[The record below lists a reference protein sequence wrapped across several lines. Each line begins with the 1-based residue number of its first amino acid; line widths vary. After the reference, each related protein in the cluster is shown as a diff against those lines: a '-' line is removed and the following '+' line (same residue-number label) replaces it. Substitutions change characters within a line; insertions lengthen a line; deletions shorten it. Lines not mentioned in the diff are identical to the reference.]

1 MPSRENV
8 LRASSGSNLRVFD
21 HQQAN
26 DPKRSRFDL
35 SRITNYT
42 CDSGMIV
49 PFDWFETVPGDSF
62 DLSSEVAIESLPTVT
77 SVLTPYHVRTYWFYC
92 RNSDL
97 WAGWETFVT
106 RGRSGNLDLRLPL
119 LNPVDTYVNA
129 SGVYKHTYSVPHSL
143 QSFLGCLPLYGKQLT
158 DVLTPVDDLTLVD
171 YAPFGRALVSGSF
184 SDSYSLT
191 GYNSPY
197 GGVSALP
204 FMMYQNICKYYFVD
218 ENLLQGN
225 KALFP
230 EQGDSDWRL
239 PYVFDS
245 SGYVNTVSG
254 KHIVG
259 NGSGVQVNFDGVYG
273 SSETEVG
280 LAQLRY
286 AQFEEDYFTSGLPW
300 LQRGASRTLDF
311 DITLDN
317 LPVMSSGDLDVKA
330 ATRDDGDQP
339 VYPFQEAT
347 STPMGFIGGTNI
359 YFSKNAPLHIPADD
373 IESQLFLSYEG
384 SVPSSITANQLRE
397 LIAYSVWQERNARV
411 DGSYNAM
418 IWVHFSENPKSP
430 EHQARFIGGTSS
442 YINFSEIYQQSE
454 SGDTPLGTVSARGSL
469 YETQRVGRF
478 NCPDYGIIMGI
489 MVISPM
495 VTYNTSLPHELVC
508 PRVYDDFYMPEFEGL
523 SPQPILNKEI
533 YPTGD
538 LADNNLFA
546 WQERYSWLKSRQNV
560 NRGLF
565 RLPGKSPDDPS
576 ITASD
581 ILFSSATQSR
591 DFKSLPS
598 YSYQFKVQSRS
609 NTRRD
614 WLAYPKEP
622 MFKVQVASK
631 VDAVRPMSY
640 VSRPAT
646 FGM

>member
-8 LRASSGSNLRVFD
+8 LRASSGADLRVFN

-26 DPKRSRFDL
+26 KPKRSRFDL
-35 SRITNYT
+35 SRITSFT

-62 DLSSEVAIESLPTVT
+62 DLSSEVAIESLPTIT

-106 RGRSGNLDLRLPL
+106 RGRSGNVDLRLPL
-119 LNPVDTYVNA
+119 FNPRKDFVDTDNV
-129 SGVYKHTYSVPHSL
+129 TWTWSVPHSL
-143 QSFLGCLPLYGKQLT
+143 QSYLGCLPEYGTNIGDTGLSRY
-158 DVLTPVDDLTLVD
+158 LEN
-171 YAPFGRALVSGSF
+171 YNSYIAYSSVSSM
-184 SDSYSLT
+184 SLT
-191 GYNSPY
+191 GYSNPSD
-197 GGVSALP
+197 GVSALP
-204 FMMYQNICKYYFVD
+204 FMMYQNIAKYYFVD

-225 KALFP
+225 TALFP

-239 PYVFDS
+239 PYTFDS
-245 SGYVNTVSG
+245 SGYVDTVAGTLVSIA
-254 KHIVG
+254 HR
-259 NGSGVQVNFDGVYG
+259 NGVYR
-273 SSETEVG
+273 SSDDYVLLG
-280 LAQLRY
+280 ALRY
-286 AQFEEDYFTSGLPW
+286 AMFEEDYFTSGLPW
-300 LQRGASRTLDF
+300 LQRGTSRTLDF
-311 DITLDN
+311 DITLDS
-317 LPVMSSGDLDVKA
+317 LPVLSSGDLDVMA
-330 ATRDDGDQP
+330 ATIDDGDKP

-347 STPMGFIGGTNI
+347 SSPMGFGGGNI
-359 YFSKNAPLHIPADD
+359 YFSKDAPLHISADD
-373 IESQLFLSYEG
+373 IQSQLYLDYEG

-418 IWVHFSENPKSP
+418 VWVHFSENPKSP
-430 EHQARFIGGTSS
+430 EHQARYLGGTSS

-469 YETQRVGRF
+469 YEVQRVGRF
-478 NCPDYGIIMGI
+478 ECPDYGIIMGI

-495 VTYNTSLPHELVC
+495 VSYNTSLPHELVC

-533 YPTGD
+533 YPTGNSTT
-538 LADNNLFA
+538 DNNLFA
-546 WQERYSWLKSRQNV
+546 WQERYAWLKSRQNV

-576 ITASD
+576 VTASD

-591 DFKSLPS
+591 EFSSLPS
-598 YSYQFKVQSRS
+598 YSYQFKVQSPS

-614 WLAYPKEP
+614 WLAYPKQP

>member
-8 LRASSGSNLRVFD
+8 LRASSGADLRVFD

-26 DPKRSRFDL
+26 KPKRSRFDL
-35 SRITNYT
+35 SRITNFT
-42 CDSGMIV
+42 CDSGMIL

-62 DLSSEVAIESLPTVT
+62 DLSTEVAIESLPTIT

-106 RGRSGNLDLRLPL
+106 RGRSGNVDLRLPL
-119 LNPVDTYVNA
+119 YPPRR
-129 SGVYKHTYSVPHSL
+129 VYSRSTDSYRVSFSCPHSL
-143 QSFLGCLPLYGKQLT
+143 QSYLGCLPEYGK
-158 DVLTPVDDLTLVD
+158 VLSGNLHVNDDYWSYTLFGDD
-171 YAPFGRALVSGSF
+171 YTLSE
-184 SDSYSLT
+184 T
-191 GYNSPY
+191 GYANPSL
-197 GGVSALP
+197 VSALP
-204 FMMYQNICKYYFVD
+204 FMMYQNISKYYFVD

-225 KALFP
+225 TALFP

-239 PYVFDS
+239 PYDLPA
-245 SGYVNTVSG
+245 SGIVTSVSG
-254 KHIVG
+254 KDLTTFAA
-259 NGSGVQVNFDGVYG
+259 NYG
-273 SSETEVG
+273 GIYSSSDTEVM
-280 LAQLRY
+280 LSCLRY
-286 AQFEEDYFTSGLPW
+286 SMFEEDYFTSGLPW
-300 LQRGASRTLDF
+300 LQRGASKTLDF
-311 DITLDN
+311 DITLDD

-347 STPMGFIGGTNI
+347 SSPMGFIGGSNI
-359 YFSKNAPLHIPADD
+359 YFSKDAPLHIPADD

-384 SVPSSITANQLRE
+384 SVPSTITANQLRE

-418 IWVHFSENPKSP
+418 IWVHFNENPKSP
-430 EHQARFIGGTSS
+430 EHQARYIGGTSS

-454 SGDTPLGTVSARGSL
+454 SGDTPLGTVAARGSL

-478 NCPDYGIIMGI
+478 ECPDYGIIMGI

-495 VTYNTSLPHELVC
+495 VTYNTSMPHELVC

-538 LADNNLFA
+538 DSADNNMFA

-565 RLPGKSPDDPS
+565 RLPGKSPN
-576 ITASD
+576 
-581 ILFSSATQSR
+581 SR
-591 DFKSLPS
+591 D
-598 YSYQFKVQSRS
+598 
-609 NTRRD
+609 
-614 WLAYPKEP
+614 
-622 MFKVQVASK
+622 
-631 VDAVRPMSY
+631 
-640 VSRPAT
+640 
-646 FGM
+646 

>member
-8 LRASSGSNLRVFD
+8 LRASSGADLRVFD

-26 DPKRSRFDL
+26 KPKRSRFDL
-35 SRITNYT
+35 SRITNFT
-42 CDSGMIV
+42 CDSGMIL

-62 DLSSEVAIESLPTVT
+62 DLSSEVAIESLPTIT

-106 RGRSGNLDLRLPL
+106 RGRSGNVDLRLPL
-119 LNPVDTYVNA
+119 FNPDKDFVDTDNI
-129 SGVYKHTYSVPHSL
+129 KWTWNIPHSL
-143 QSFLGCLPLYGKQLT
+143 QSYLGCLPKYGKNI
-158 DVLTPVDDLTLVD
+158 VDTN
-171 YAPFGRALVSGSF
+171 YASYLSDF
-184 SDSYSLT
+184 DSYCAYSAVSSLSVT
-191 GYNSPY
+191 GYHNPA

-204 FMMYQNICKYYFVD
+204 FMMYQNICKFYFVD

-225 KALFP
+225 TALFP

-239 PYVFDS
+239 PYSFDS
-245 SGYVNTVSG
+245 SGYVDTVAGTTLSIA
-254 KHIVG
+254 HRT
-259 NGSGVQVNFDGVYG
+259 GVYSASDDYVLLG
-273 SSETEVG
+273 
-280 LAQLRY
+280 ALRY
-286 AQFEEDYFTSGLPW
+286 AMFEEDYFTSGLPW

-359 YFSKNAPLHIPADD
+359 YFSKDAPLHIPADD

-384 SVPSSITANQLRE
+384 SVPSTITANQLRE

-430 EHQARFIGGTSS
+430 EHQARYIGGTSS

-478 NCPDYGIIMGI
+478 ECPDYGIIMGI

-523 SPQPILNKEI
+523 TPQPILNKEI
-533 YPTGD
+533 YPSGNSAID
-538 LADNNLFA
+538 DGLFA

-565 RLPGKSPDDPS
+565 RLPGKKPDDPS
-576 ITASD
+576 LTAAD
-581 ILFSSATQSR
+581 TLFSSATQSR
-591 DFKSLPS
+591 QFNSLPS
-598 YSYQFKVQSRS
+598 YSYQFKVQSPQS
-609 NTRRD
+609 TRRD

>member
-8 LRASSGSNLRVFD
+8 LRASSGADLRVFD

-26 DPKRSRFDL
+26 KPKRSRFDL
-35 SRITNYT
+35 SRITNFT

-62 DLSSEVAIESLPTVT
+62 DLSSEVAIESLPTIT

-106 RGRSGNLDLRLPL
+106 RGRSGSVDLRLPL
-119 LNPVDTYVNA
+119 YNP
-129 SGVYKHTYSVPHSL
+129 GQVYTRSDGWTFTFSSPHSL
-143 QSFLGCLPLYGKQLT
+143 QSFLGCLPEYGKKL
-158 DVLTPVDDLTLVD
+158 
-171 YAPFGRALVSGSF
+171 SGSTYYLLDDF
-184 SDSYSLT
+184 RPFLPLDSNSVLSET
-191 GYNSPY
+191 GYHNPA

-204 FMMYQNICKYYFVD
+204 FMMYQNISKYYFVD

-225 KALFP
+225 TALFP
-230 EQGDSDWRL
+230 VQGDSDWRL
-239 PYVFDS
+239 PYSFDS
-245 SGYVNTVSG
+245 SGYVTTVSG
-254 KHIVG
+254 
-259 NGSGVQVNFDGVYG
+259 VNDATEPAAGYHHGVYSNNDTVVFLG
-273 SSETEVG
+273 
-280 LAQLRY
+280 ALRY
-286 AQFEEDYFTSGLPW
+286 AMFEEDYFTSGLPW

-311 DITLDN
+311 DLDLDDMPAWPADGIQWRNVVGYNDDTERYPAEKFYATLQAPNGNVSSWRGDN
-317 LPVMSSGDLDVKA
+317 SVSVTQEVLLKSLTPQYVVDSSGVSA
-330 ATRDDGDQP
+330 
-339 VYPFQEAT
+339 
-347 STPMGFIGGTNI
+347 
-359 YFSKNAPLHIPADD
+359 
-373 IESQLFLSYEG
+373 
-384 SVPSSITANQLRE
+384 SVSITANQLRE
-397 LIAYSVWQERNARV
+397 LVAYSIWQERNARV

-430 EHQARFIGGTSS
+430 EHQARYIGGTSS

-469 YETQRVGRF
+469 YESQRVGRF
-478 NCPDYGIIMGI
+478 ECPDYGIIMGI

-495 VTYNTSLPHELVC
+495 VTYNTSMPHELVC

-523 SPQPILNKEI
+523 SPQPVLNKEI
-533 YPTGD
+533 YPTGNGTT
-538 LADNNLFA
+538 DNDMFA

-576 ITASD
+576 VTAAD

-591 DFKSLPS
+591 EFSSLPS
-598 YSYQFKVQSRS
+598 YSYQFKVQSPS